1 MDFRAVSMQLAG
13 GWSLK
18 DQDPGLV
25 FDTALS
31 LAGATSR
38 DGAWLKNQGAHIIK
52 YLQLHAQSLHLLV
65 PPSKMSLYALV

>member
-38 DGAWLKNQGAHIIK
+38 DGAWLKNQGAHIINIFAIACTESP
-52 YLQLHAQSLHLLV
+52 LFSA
-65 PPSKMSLYALV
+65 PAG